1 MLKGKKILLGV
12 TGSIAAYKA
21 AYLIRLLKKERA
33 DVKVIMTPAAKDFI
47 SPLTLSVLSESRI
60 YLEPFNPH
68 SGKWYSHIEL
78 GMWADLF
85 LVAPATASTLGK
97 MVHGISDN
105 LLVTTYLSARCPVM
119 VAPAMDTDMYEHQV
133 MQENLEKLQERGIT
147 VLQSPEGGL
156 ASGLSGRGRMMEP
169 EEIVL
174 ELKGFFA
181 RHPKKKTKIAGKKV
195 LITAG
200 PTYEPIDPV
209 RYIGN
214 YSSGKMG
221 IALAEKAVQMGAD
234 PILILGPVDNVTLS
248 PRIRVIRVTTADE
261 MHAAAVR
268 EFPDSDVAILAAAVA
283 DFKPAEAYD
292 NKVKRGD
299 QGMTLRLVPTPDI
312 AAALGQQKTNK
323 QILVGF
329 ALETENEL
337 QNAIEKIRKKNLDY
351 IVLNSLRDEG
361 SGFGY
366 ETNKITIIDK
376 SGNRKEYPLKSKIEV
391 AEDILKYLQQQFL

>member
-21 AYLIRLLKKERA
+21 AALIRLLRKERA

-47 SPLTLSVLSESRI
+47 TPLTLSVLSQSRI
-60 YLEPFNPH
+60 YSEPFNPN

-78 GMWADLF
+78 GLWADL
-85 LVAPATASTLGK
+85 LLIAPATASTLGK

-105 LLVTTYLSARCPVM
+105 LLLTTYLSARCPVM
-119 VAPAMDTDMYEHQV
+119 VAPAMDADMYDHQA
-133 MQENLEKLQERGIT
+133 MQENLEKLRERHVN
-147 VLQSPEGGL
+147 VLASPEGAL
-156 ASGLSGRGRMMEP
+156 ASGLAGRGRMMEP
-169 EEIVL
+169 EEIII
-174 ELKGFFA
+174 ELKSFFA
-181 RHPKKKTKIAGKKV
+181 RHPKKKTKIAGKKI

-214 YSSGKMG
+214 HSSGRMG
-221 IALAEKAVQMGAD
+221 IALAEKAVQMGAEAT
-234 PILILGPVDNVTLS
+234 LILGPVDNVILS

-261 MHAAAVR
+261 MYEAAVK

-283 DFKPAEAYD
+283 DFKPAESFD
-292 NKVKRGD
+292 NKVKRD
-299 QGMTLRLVPTPDI
+299 KEELVVRLVPTPDI
-312 AAALGQQKTNK
+312 AAALGETKTNK

-337 QNAIEKIRKKNLDY
+337 QNAMEKIRKKNLDY

-361 SGFGY
+361 AGFGY
-366 ETNKITIIDK
+366 DTNKITIIDK
-376 SGNRKEYPLKSKIEV
+376 AGNRKEYPLKSKIEV
-391 AEDILKYLQQQFL
+391 AEDILKYLQQQYL

>member
-21 AYLIRLLKKERA
+21 AALIRLLRKERA

-47 SPLTLSVLSESRI
+47 TPLTLSVLSQSRI
-60 YLEPFNPH
+60 YSEPFNPN

-78 GMWADLF
+78 GLWADL
-85 LVAPATASTLGK
+85 LLIAPATASTLGK

-105 LLVTTYLSARCPVM
+105 LLLTTYLSARCPVM
-119 VAPAMDTDMYEHQV
+119 VAPAMDADMYDHQA
-133 MQENLEKLQERGIT
+133 MQENLEKLRERHIN
-147 VLQSPEGGL
+147 VLASPEGEL
-156 ASGLSGRGRMMEP
+156 ASGLAGRGRMMEP
-169 EEIVL
+169 EEIII
-174 ELKGFFA
+174 ELKSFFA
-181 RHPKKKTKIAGKKV
+181 RHPKKKTKIAGKKI

-214 YSSGKMG
+214 HSSGRMG
-221 IALAEKAVQMGAD
+221 IALAEKAVQMGAEAT
-234 PILILGPVDNVTLS
+234 LILGPVDNVILS

-261 MHAAAVR
+261 MYEAAVK

-283 DFKPAEAYD
+283 DFKPAKSFD
-292 NKVKRGD
+292 NKVKRD
-299 QGMTLRLVPTPDI
+299 KEELVLHLVPTPDI
-312 AAALGQQKTNK
+312 AAALGATKTNK

-337 QNAIEKIRKKNLDY
+337 QNAMEKIRKKNLDY

-361 SGFGY
+361 AGFGY
-366 ETNKITIIDK
+366 DTNKITIIDK
-376 SGNRKEYPLKSKIEV
+376 AGNRKEYPLKSKIEV
-391 AEDILKYLQQQFL
+391 AEDILKYLQQQYL

>member
-21 AYLIRLLKKERA
+21 AALIRLLRKERA

-47 SPLTLSVLSESRI
+47 TPLTLSVLSQSRI
-60 YLEPFNPH
+60 YSEPFNPN

-78 GMWADLF
+78 GLWADL
-85 LVAPATASTLGK
+85 LLIAPATASTLGK

-105 LLVTTYLSARCPVM
+105 LLLTTYLSARCPVM
-119 VAPAMDTDMYEHQV
+119 VAPAMDADMYDHQA
-133 MQENLEKLQERGIT
+133 MQENLEKLRERHVN
-147 VLQSPEGGL
+147 VLASPEGEL
-156 ASGLSGRGRMMEP
+156 ASGLAGRGRMMEP
-169 EEIVL
+169 EEIII
-174 ELKGFFA
+174 ELKSFFA
-181 RHPKKKTKIAGKKV
+181 RHPKKKTKIAGKKI

-214 YSSGKMG
+214 HSSGRMG
-221 IALAEKAVQMGAD
+221 IALAEKAVQMGAEAT
-234 PILILGPVDNVTLS
+234 LILGPVDNVILS

-261 MHAAAVR
+261 MYEAAVK
-268 EFPDSDVAILAAAVA
+268 EFPDSDVAVLAAAVA
-283 DFKPAEAYD
+283 DFKPAESFD
-292 NKVKRGD
+292 NKVKRD
-299 QGMTLRLVPTPDI
+299 KEELVLHLVPTPDI
-312 AAALGQQKTNK
+312 AAALGATKTNK

-337 QNAIEKIRKKNLDY
+337 QNAMEKIRKKNLDY

-361 SGFGY
+361 AGFGY
-366 ETNKITIIDK
+366 DTNKITIIDK
-376 SGNRKEYPLKSKIEV
+376 AGNRKEYPLKSKIEV
-391 AEDILKYLQQQFL
+391 AEDILKYLQQQYL

>member
-21 AYLIRLLKKERA
+21 AALIRLLRKERA
-33 DVKVIMTPAAKDFI
+33 DVKVIMTPASKDFI
-47 SPLTLSVLSESRI
+47 TPLTLSVLSQSRI
-60 YLEPFNPH
+60 YSEPFNPN

-78 GMWADLF
+78 GLWADL
-85 LVAPATASTLGK
+85 LLIAPATASTLGK

-105 LLVTTYLSARCPVM
+105 LLLTTYLSARCPVM
-119 VAPAMDTDMYEHQV
+119 VAPAMDADMYDHQV
-133 MQENLEKLQERGIT
+133 MQENLEKLRERHVN
-147 VLQSPEGGL
+147 VLTSPEGEL
-156 ASGLSGRGRMMEP
+156 ASGLAGRGRMMEP
-169 EEIVL
+169 EEIII
-174 ELKGFFA
+174 ELKSFFA
-181 RHPKKKTKIAGKKV
+181 RHPKKKTKIAGKKI

-214 YSSGKMG
+214 HSSGRMG
-221 IALAEKAVQMGAD
+221 IALAEKAVQMGAEAT
-234 PILILGPVDNVTLS
+234 LILGPVDNVILS

-261 MHAAAVR
+261 MYQAAVK

-283 DFKPAEAYD
+283 DFKPAESFD
-292 NKVKRGD
+292 TKVKREKEELV
-299 QGMTLRLVPTPDI
+299 LRLVPTPDI
-312 AAALGQQKTNK
+312 AAALGATKTNK

-337 QNAIEKIRKKNLDY
+337 QNAMEKIRKKSLDY

-361 SGFGY
+361 AGFGY
-366 ETNKITIIDK
+366 DTNKITIIDK

-391 AEDILKYLQQQFL
+391 AEDILKYLQQQYL

>member
-21 AYLIRLLKKERA
+21 AALIRLLRKERA
-33 DVKVIMTPAAKDFI
+33 DVKVIMTPASKDFI
-47 SPLTLSVLSESRI
+47 TPLTLSVLSQSRI
-60 YLEPFNPH
+60 YSEPFNPN

-78 GMWADLF
+78 GLWADL
-85 LVAPATASTLGK
+85 LLIAPATASTLGK

-105 LLVTTYLSARCPVM
+105 LLLTTYLSARCPVM
-119 VAPAMDTDMYEHQV
+119 VAPAMDADMYDHQV
-133 MQENLEKLQERGIT
+133 MQENLEKLRERHVN
-147 VLQSPEGGL
+147 VLASPEGEL
-156 ASGLSGRGRMMEP
+156 ASGLAGRGRMMEP
-169 EEIVL
+169 EEIII
-174 ELKGFFA
+174 ELKSFFA
-181 RHPKKKTKIAGKKV
+181 RHPKKKTKIAGKKI

-214 YSSGKMG
+214 HSSGRMG
-221 IALAEKAVQMGAD
+221 IALAEKAVQMGAEAT
-234 PILILGPVDNVTLS
+234 LILGPVDNVILS

-261 MHAAAVR
+261 MYQAAVK

-283 DFKPAEAYD
+283 DFKPAESFD
-292 NKVKRGD
+292 TKVKREKEELV
-299 QGMTLRLVPTPDI
+299 LRLVPTPDI
-312 AAALGQQKTNK
+312 AAALGATKTNK

-337 QNAIEKIRKKNLDY
+337 QNAMEKIRKKSLDY

-361 SGFGY
+361 AGFGY
-366 ETNKITIIDK
+366 DTNKITIIDK

-391 AEDILKYLQQQFL
+391 AEDILKYLQQQYL

>member
-1 MLKGKKILLGV
+1 MLGV

-21 AYLIRLLKKERA
+21 AALIRLLRKERA
-33 DVKVIMTPAAKDFI
+33 DVKVIMTPASKDFI
-47 SPLTLSVLSESRI
+47 TPLTLSVLSQSRI
-60 YLEPFNPH
+60 YSEPFNPN

-78 GMWADLF
+78 GLWADL
-85 LVAPATASTLGK
+85 LLIAPATASTLGK

-105 LLVTTYLSARCPVM
+105 LLLTTYLSARCPVM
-119 VAPAMDTDMYEHQV
+119 VAPAMDADMYDHQV
-133 MQENLEKLQERGIT
+133 MQENLEKLRERHVN
-147 VLQSPEGGL
+147 VLASPEGEL
-156 ASGLSGRGRMMEP
+156 ASGLAGRGRMMEP
-169 EEIVL
+169 EEIII
-174 ELKGFFA
+174 ELKSFFA
-181 RHPKKKTKIAGKKV
+181 RHPKKKTKIAGKKI

-214 YSSGKMG
+214 HSSGRMG
-221 IALAEKAVQMGAD
+221 IALAEKAVQMGAEAT
-234 PILILGPVDNVTLS
+234 LILGPVDNVILS

-261 MHAAAVR
+261 MYQAAVK

-283 DFKPAEAYD
+283 DFKPAESFD
-292 NKVKRGD
+292 TKVKREKEELV
-299 QGMTLRLVPTPDI
+299 LRLVPTPDI
-312 AAALGQQKTNK
+312 AAALGATKTNK

-337 QNAIEKIRKKNLDY
+337 QNAMEKIRKKSLDY

-361 SGFGY
+361 AGFGY
-366 ETNKITIIDK
+366 DTNKITIIDK

-391 AEDILKYLQQQFL
+391 AEDILKYLQQQYL